1 MTDLSNSGDTVNI
14 FLVDDDE
21 DDHGLFAEALKEL
34 KIKTNLV
41 SLFDG
46 EELMKHLDVAGNRK
60 PDIVFLD
67 INMPRKNGIEC
78 LEEIKSSKELQ
89 QIAVVMYS
97 TTSNPSYIEKC
108 YEGGADMYLVKPY
121 GFENLIT
128 ALDHV
133 ASMDWKHYKT
143 VLSKENFVLTY

>member
-1 MTDLSNSGDTVNI
+1 MKPIKNLPLSLLLADNDTDDCHFFKQALTGFDLATNI
-14 FLVDDDE
+14 EVV
-21 DDHGLFAEALKEL
+21 H
-34 KIKTNLV
+34 
-41 SLFDG
+41 DG
-46 EELMKHLDVAGNRK
+46 EQLMQLLNAEDGTI
-60 PDIVFLD
+60 PDILFLD
-67 INMPRKNGIEC
+67 LNMPRKNGIEC
-78 LEEIKSSKELQ
+78 LEEIKSSNELQ

-121 GFENLIT
+121 GFENLIK

-143 VLSKENFVLTY
+143 VLSKENFVLNY